1 MNCFKWVR
9 RLKTIKGWWGGIVAS
24 ELMEENKFWKADW
37 DRTWDEKEKLEDQIE
52 KLEAELHKKENFFKY
67 IGPGYWR
74 VTENSLSRLDDNFI
88 QYYQTHRE
96 TIQEKL
102 EFTYVRPATKEEN
115 KRREERQRIADR
127 YDRSYLGK

>member
-1 MNCFKWVR
+1 M
-9 RLKTIKGWWGGIVAS
+9 VAPQ
-24 ELMEENKFWKADW
+24 LMEENKFWKDDW
-37 DRTWDEKEKLEDQIE
+37 DRIYDEKEKLEDQIE
-52 KLEAELHKKENFFKY
+52 KLEAELHKKENFFSY

-88 QYYQTHRE
+88 QYYQTHQE

-102 EFTYVRPATKEEN
+102 EFTYVRPATKEED
-115 KRREERQRIADR
+115 KRKEERQKIADK